1 MIKNKQDYKYYLE
14 ADRIALR
21 REHFSSLRQKLI
33 TRFIEPDYVWDFQK
47 LLRKVEYLTNK
58 KRTIFDTINRVIQY
72 RKFSKLSLKL
82 GFQIHPNCFGP
93 GLRIVH
99 PGNIIVNGGARIG
112 ANCVM
117 FNDVVIGFER
127 NYMDGDPPKIGDNVY
142 FGPGVKIFGPI
153 TIADNIA
160 IGANAIVNKSFTE
173 PGITIAGI
181 PAKKVSDNG
190 SGRLVIKATEL
201 VDINNYSVKND

>member
-1 MIKNKQDYKYYLE
+1 
-14 ADRIALR
+14 
-21 REHFSSLRQKLI
+21 
-33 TRFIEPDYVWDFQK
+33 
-47 LLRKVEYLTNK
+47 
-58 KRTIFDTINRVIQY
+58 
-72 RKFSKLSLKL
+72 
-82 GFQIHPNCFGP
+82 
-93 GLRIVH
+93 
-99 PGNIIVNGGARIG
+99 
-112 ANCVM
+112 M